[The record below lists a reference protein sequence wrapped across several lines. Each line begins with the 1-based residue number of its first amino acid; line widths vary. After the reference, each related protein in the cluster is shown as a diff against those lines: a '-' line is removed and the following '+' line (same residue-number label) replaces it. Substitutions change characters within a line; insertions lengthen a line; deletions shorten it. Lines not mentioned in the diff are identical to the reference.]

1 MRPNNPLECFMFFL
15 FLIVSGGESTSV
27 RNNLFHENDLVSST
41 KSNKSPPLS
50 IISPIDY
57 PDKLHSCLY
66 VPPDLPPCQFI
77 RNANAQ
83 RFYRSI
89 NNDRINSDNELNYQG
104 HFTVYSLQG
113 CLPSRLPFRMM
124 LCKSKDLLEKAT
136 KIWKLYP
143 FKIEDEETVES
154 TFIFPQFDVNQWSKS
169 MRLLREEKDKQNR
182 RNDQDDL
189 LKTSEEYLSSSSMI
203 SFENNHNRNDIIKS
217 SSSSSF
223 LEDNLTNSLTNDRKR
238 KRRRRKRNDK
248 LNRREIR
255 RGSEFPYS
263 KSIPFDIKKF
273 SLSGRLSKF
282 F

>member
-1 MRPNNPLECFMFFL
+1 MRPNSLECFMFFL

-27 RNNLFHENDLVSST
+27 RDNLFHENDLVSST
-41 KSNKSPPLS
+41 NSNKSPLS

-77 RNANAQ
+77 RNTNTQ

-89 NNDRINSDNELNYQG
+89 NYDNINSNIESNYKG

-143 FKIEDEETVES
+143 FKIEDDETIES

-169 MRLLREEKDKQNR
+169 MRLLREEKHKQKR
-182 RNDQDDL
+182 SSEQDDL
-189 LKTSEEYLSSSSMI
+189 FKTNEELLSSSSMI
-203 SFENNHNRNDIIKS
+203 SFDNDHNDLIKS
-217 SSSSSF
+217 LPSSSLF
-223 LEDNLTNSLTNDRKR
+223 EDNSTNFLTNDRKR
-238 KRRRRKRNDK
+238 RRRRRKKCDK

-263 KSIPFDIKKF
+263 KSIPFDIKKL